1 MTLIE
6 MWRHYLKDLESPD
19 LFIDWG
25 FYSMIATALQR
36 RVWLYPDTFT
46 LYPNLFT
53 MLVGPPAAG
62 KSRVIAQVSEF
73 IKHPS
78 LIERIKLPK
87 KNELIVR
94 PFFEIS
100 ADTITQEALIRYI
113 VLRCCRE
120 FTHKKDGKTIK
131 SSHFSIGFMIE
142 ELGVLLRKNTENIV
156 NMLNQFYDSRDFTY
170 KTKHQ
175 GTDMIKNVCVNV
187 LGGTTPTFIR
197 EAFNDKLIS
206 QGFTSRVIMIY
217 GDGPRFLRQ
226 FPGIDDKQRKMKK
239 DIIEHLKKLHSIA
252 GAVTLTPEAEA
263 FHKEIYESGQL
274 TQEVVNKDH
283 RLETY
288 YGRKNVHL
296 LKMSM
301 VMHFAGCTD
310 SYVIEKPTMERA
322 LRFLAHTE
330 ARMHEAYVT
339 TGRNVLGAAQ
349 RRLMQFIIDAKAPV
363 AYKKLW
369 ITFIDDLAKDEL
381 DQCLAFLLTTDQI
394 AKRGKEGYFA
404 LVDAPANAFNYL

>member
-1 MTLIE
+1 MTNIE
-6 MWRHYLKDLESPD
+6 KWRHFLKDLESPD

-73 IKHPS
+73 IKNQL
-78 LIERIKLPK
+78 LIEKIPLKK
-87 KNELIVR
+87 KNEVKIQ
-94 PFFEIS
+94 PYYPIS

-113 VLRCCRE
+113 VKECGRE
-120 FTHKKDGKTIK
+120 FSYERDSKKIK
-131 SSHFSIGFMIE
+131 SAHFSVGFMIE
-142 ELGVLLRKNTENIV
+142 ELAVLLRKNTENIV
-156 NMLNQFYDSRDFTY
+156 NMLNQFYDSRDFSY

-175 GTDMIKNVCVNV
+175 GTDIIKNVCVNM
-187 LGGTTPTFIR
+187 LGGTTPSFIR
-197 EAFNDKLIS
+197 EAFSDKIIS

-226 FPGIDDKQRKMKK
+226 FPGVDEKQKAMKTE
-239 DIIEHLKKLHSIA
+239 IIEHLKALHKV
-252 GAVTLTPEAEA
+252 GGPLTFTDEAEA
-263 FHKEIYESGQL
+263 FHREVYESGKISRD
-274 TQEVVNKDH
+274 VVNKDH

-296 LKMSM
+296 LKLSM
-301 VMHFAGCTD
+301 IMHFADQTE
-310 SYVIEKPTMERA
+310 SYCIEKSTVERA

-330 ARMHEAYVT
+330 ARMHEAYIT
-339 TGRNVLGAAQ
+339 SGRNVLAEAQ
-349 RRLMQFIIDAKAPV
+349 RRLMQYIIDAKGPV
-363 AYKKLW
+363 KYKKLW
-369 ITFIDDLAKDEL
+369 VTFIDDLNKDEL
-381 DQCLAFLLTTDQI
+381 LQCLEFLLATNQI
-394 AKRGKEGYFA
+394 KKAGDAFVA
-404 LVDAPANAFNYL
+404 LVDEPATACNYL

>member
-1 MTLIE
+1 MTNIE
-6 MWRHYLKDLESPD
+6 KWRHYLKDLESPD

-46 LYPNLFT
+46 LYPNLFV

-62 KSRVIAQVSEF
+62 KSRVISQVSEF
-73 IKHPS
+73 IKHQT
-78 LIERIKLPK
+78 LIEKIPLKK
-87 KNELIVR
+87 KNEVKVK
-94 PFFEIS
+94 PYYPIS

-113 VLRCCRE
+113 VKECGRD
-120 FTHKKDGKTIK
+120 FTYKRDGKDIK
-131 SSHFSIGFMIE
+131 SAHFSVGFMIE

-156 NMLNQFYDSRDFTY
+156 NMLNQFYDSRDFSY

-175 GTDMIKNVCVNV
+175 GTDVIKNVCVNM
-187 LGGTTPTFIR
+187 LGGTTPSFIR
-197 EAFNDKLIS
+197 EAFSDKIIS

-217 GDGPRFLRQ
+217 GSGPRFLRQ
-226 FPGIDDKQRKMKK
+226 FPGVDDEQKQMKE
-239 DIIEHLKKLHSIA
+239 DVINHLKNLHKMGGPLSF
-252 GAVTLTPEAEA
+252 TEEAEEY
-263 FHKEIYESGQL
+263 HRQVYESGKL

-301 VMHFAGCTD
+301 IMHFADQAT
-310 SYVIEKPTMERA
+310 SSVIEKPTVERA

-339 TGRNVLGAAQ
+339 AGRNILAEAQ
-349 RRLMQFIIDAKAPV
+349 RRLMQHIIDAKDV
-363 AYKKLW
+363 VKWKKLW
-369 ITFIDDLAKDEL
+369 VTFIDDMNKDEL
-381 DQCLAFLLTTDQI
+381 EQCLEFLLATDQI
-394 AKRGKEGYFA
+394 KKVKDGFVA
-404 LVDAPANAFNYL
+404 LVDEPATACNYL